1 MADLCKEFE
10 LHPAQINDWKR
21 QLLNVFVE
29 RLWRIIK
36 YERVYLRAYD
46 GVSAAKMDVA
56 QLIDWYNTERPH
68 SSLDDQTPDQTYWA
82 RLPALQQAAWNENL
96 RCAPSCPPRRPVRRK
111 RRPPPWTTAAPVPM
125 TRRLFIS
132 WGKAVQTSGA
142 TSVGGNSLAGLLAT
156 DRRCSGID
164 SAIALGSSGSNKRN
178 CHKVLPH

>member
-1 MADLCKEFE
+1 MAESCKEFE
-10 LHPAQINDWKR
+10 LHPVQINDWKR

-46 GVSAAKMDVA
+46 GVSAAKIDVA

-68 SSLDDQTPDQTYWA
+68 SSLDDQTPDQTYRA
-82 RLPALQQAAWNENL
+82 LLPALQQAAWNENL
-96 RCAPSCPPRRPVRRK
+96 RCAPSCPPRRPGRRK

-132 WGKAVQTSGA
+132 WGRTVQTSGA
-142 TSVGGNSLAGLLAT
+142 TSLAMT
-156 DRRCSGID
+156 D
-164 SAIALGSSGSNKRN
+164 LGA
-178 CHKVLPH
+178 HIEH